1 MIHARDAGS
10 RPRLRRQASRCGRDG
25 CSLPRMQGGPAP
37 QPRVPDAELVVRARA
52 GDRDAFAAIYDR
64 YGDRLHDFCWSM
76 LRNRDDAADATQ
88 DAFVRVV
95 EKLGQLRDPA
105 MLRPWL
111 YSIAKREALARLK
124 VRQRQV
130 PDDSVPE
137 RADPSAGP
145 ETTAGEH
152 ELRDLVWAAAAGLG
166 DRDRVLLDLHLRQGL
181 DGAELA
187 EAAGVPARNVYVL
200 LGRMRQQVERSLG
213 ALLVARLG
221 RADCTELDAILTDWD
236 GRFSALVRKRVA
248 RHVDGCDTCGER
260 RRTAASPLALLATVP
275 VMVAPPELREIV
287 LRSFDGSGHNADGS
301 GGSAGSSGAAGGRW
315 SRSTAVVAGSAAL
328 VVGGIVAG
336 LMVFG
341 GTDDDQRAALAPVVP
356 DVATTAPPPS
366 SAAPTPTTQ
375 PDESATP
382 TATPQST
389 ASTAPMPGEPT
400 PAAPPADP
408 TAAPPGQP
416 PTTAPPADPGRLVT
430 SVSALDL
437 GAEAVDAPVELR
449 NTGGSPLRYE
459 TAPQV
464 PWLTVDHIDGDLA
477 PGSSRDLWVMV
488 DRGDLPEGEHRATL
502 MITSG
507 ADDVAVE
514 VTVRVERAPII
525 EQTAAYPDTITTPGC
540 PQDSTSV
547 SAIVTDESDLDAVTV
562 AWQAADGST
571 GTVPMDYRSGSWYA
585 RLGPFTVL
593 GQVSWQVTAADTRG
607 NSATSAPQTI
617 TVQTCLR

>member
-1 MIHARDAGS
+1 MIHARHAGS
-10 RPRLRRQASRCGRDG
+10 RRRSRRQASLCGRDG
-25 CSLPRMQGGPAP
+25 CSLPRMQGGLVP

-187 EAAGVPARNVYVL
+187 DAAGVPTRNVYVL
-200 LGRMRQQVERSLG
+200 LGRLRQQVERSLG

-221 RADCTELDAILTDWD
+221 RADCTELDAILAGWD

-275 VMVAPPELREIV
+275 AMVAPPELREIV
-287 LRSFDGSGHNADGS
+287 LRSFDASDYHADGS
-301 GGSAGSSGAAGGRW
+301 GGSTGSSGAAGVRW
-315 SRSTAVVAGSAAL
+315 SRSTAVAAGSAAL
-328 VVGGIVAG
+328 VVSGVVAS

-341 GTDDDQRAALAPVVP
+341 GTDDDQRATLTQVAP
-356 DVATTAPPPS
+356 DVATIAPLPFSATPPP
-366 SAAPTPTTQ
+366 TQ
-375 PDESATP
+375 PDESPTP

-389 ASTAPMPGEPT
+389 TSTAPMPGEPT
-400 PAAPPADP
+400 SAAPPAER
-408 TAAPPGQP
+408 AATPQ
-416 PTTAPPADPGRLVT
+416 ADPGRLVT
-430 SVSALDL
+430 SVSVLDL

-449 NTGGSPLRYE
+449 NTGGSPLHYE
-459 TAPQV
+459 AASQA
-464 PWLTVDHIDGDLA
+464 PWLTVDRTDGELA
-477 PGSSRDLWVMV
+477 AGSSRDLWVMV
-488 DRGDLPEGEHRATL
+488 DRGNLPEGDHRGTL
-502 MITSG
+502 TITSG

-514 VTVRVERAPII
+514 VSVRVERPPTI
-525 EQTAAYPDTITTPGC
+525 EQAGAYPDRITTPGC
-540 PQDSTSV
+540 PLDSASV
-547 SAIVTDESDLDAVTV
+547 SAVVTDESDLDTVTL
-562 AWQAADGST
+562 AWQAADGSA
-571 GTVPMDYRSGSWYA
+571 GTMPMDYRSGSWYA
-585 RLGPFTVL
+585 SLGSFTAP